1 MQDLEN
7 VIGRVVATRRRRL
20 GLTQEALAEATGLH
34 PTYISLVER
43 GLRCPST
50 RVLIALAEGLGA
62 KPSNLMVSIE
72 RELAKVEAKPRTAG
86 KKRPFQRKR
95 DGR

>member
-1 MQDLEN
+1 MRDLES
-7 VIGRVVATRRRRL
+7 VIGRIVAARRKRL

-50 RVLIALAEGLGA
+50 RVLIALADGLNA
-62 KPSNLMVSIE
+62 RPANLMASIE
-72 RELAKVEAKPRTAG
+72 RELAKAESKPRTSA
-86 KKRPFQRKR
+86 KKRPSRVKR

>member
-1 MQDLEN
+1 MLDLEI
-7 VIGRVVATRRRRL
+7 VIGRVVATRRKRL
-20 GLTQEALAEATGLH
+20 SLTQEVLAEVTGLH

-50 RVLIALAEGLGA
+50 RVLIALAEGLGT

-72 RELAKVEAKPRTAG
+72 RELAKAKPKPRTSG
-86 KKRPFQRKR
+86 KKRPSRARR